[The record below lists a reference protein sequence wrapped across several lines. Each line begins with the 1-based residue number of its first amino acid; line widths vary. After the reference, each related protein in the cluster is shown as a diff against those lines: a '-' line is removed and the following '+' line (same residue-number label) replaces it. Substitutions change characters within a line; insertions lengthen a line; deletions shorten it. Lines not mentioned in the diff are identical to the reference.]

1 MPALEAVTWAT
12 FVVEISLPL
21 LVWFRPV
28 RIPVVLAVVVSHLSI
43 DYQMNLFL
51 FQWLMIL
58 GWLSFL
64 ATTDLEPWKNRF
76 RKRQPAPAA

>member
-1 MPALEAVTWAT
+1 
-12 FVVEISLPL
+12 VVA
-21 LVWFRPV
+21 
-28 RIPVVLAVVVSHLSI
+28 AVVFHLSI

-64 ATTDLEPWKNRF
+64 ATTDLEPWKRRF
-76 RKRQPAPAA
+76 RERQPVLAA